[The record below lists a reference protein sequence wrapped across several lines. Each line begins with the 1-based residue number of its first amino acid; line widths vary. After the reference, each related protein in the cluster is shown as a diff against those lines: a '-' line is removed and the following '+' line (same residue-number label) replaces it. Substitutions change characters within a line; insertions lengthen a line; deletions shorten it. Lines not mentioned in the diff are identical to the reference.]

1 MLVVGILLG
10 WVVHRAH
17 VQRDALAAIRK
28 AGGSVQYDWQYKDG
42 GRIADG
48 KPRGPKW
55 LADRLGPDYFD
66 TITTVS
72 SGPATSD
79 AELAHI
85 GQLTQLEQLN
95 LRESAAVTDAGLAH
109 VKGLTRLRIL
119 YLRGTQVTD
128 AGLAHIEG
136 PW

>member
-1 MLVVGILLG
+1 M
-10 WVVHRAH
+10 
-17 VQRDALAAIRK
+17 QRDALAAIRK

-72 SGPATSD
+72 SGPAIPTPNWPTSD
-79 AELAHI
+79 SSPS
-85 GQLTQLEQLN
+85 LN
-95 LRESAAVTDAGLAH
+95 N
-109 VKGLTRLRIL
+109 
-119 YLRGTQVTD
+119 
-128 AGLAHIEG
+128 
-136 PW
+136 